1 MPGSERFQN
10 KNSHHAIRRTTCV
23 RWENETCFAS
33 GHPSRHLFLHGVQF
47 TGKFVVRKQDVSGR
61 RLLERQVYYAPTRYF
76 QQCPGIHCR
85 VVELLAPTT
94 TLPLSTSTQFLP
106 VWNSLVHVSP
116 PYSSAQLDHS

>member
-61 RLLERQVYYAPTRYF
+61 RLLERQVYYAPSRPDEILSAMSWHPLPRRRTFGPDYDSTSRYF
-76 QQCPGIHCR
+76 NSI
-85 VVELLAPTT
+85 
-94 TLPLSTSTQFLP
+94 STSLELSRSCLP
-106 VWNSLVHVSP
+106 SVLV
-116 PYSSAQLDHS
+116 SAA